1 MKIYKRKA
9 KGTSLKWNSKYIDF
23 EGTILRISSRMRAW
37 LLVVWK
43 RFREREREAL
53 VKEAVHWLLFR
64 YRVGGRIRGEPGA
77 ARALSV
83 VVLITASYPGA
94 QAGSN
99 LPLSPPPFPISSSNG
114 PPSISFLPS
123 YFFLPSPRFSPHPAH
138 FLLPHI
144 SLAASWLTC
153 EPSWITGEQSH

>member
-43 RFREREREAL
+43 RFRERERGARQRGCTL
-53 VKEAVHWLLFR
+53 AVIQVSGRRTDKGWAWRSARAFCGGIDYSLLSRCTGRVKSTPLPASLSHLLFQR
-64 YRVGGRIRGEPGA
+64 SPLY
-77 ARALSV
+77 
-83 VVLITASYPGA
+83 LIST
-94 QAGSN
+94 
-99 LPLSPPPFPISSSNG
+99 LL
-114 PPSISFLPS
+114 
-123 YFFLPSPRFSPHPAH
+123 FFLPSPRFSPHPAH

>member
-1 MKIYKRKA
+1 MIVSRLKKI
-9 KGTSLKWNSKYIDF
+9 S
-23 EGTILRISSRMRAW
+23 
-37 LLVVWK
+37 
-43 RFREREREAL
+43 REREREAL

-99 LPLSPPPFPISSSNG
+99 LPLSPPPFPISSSNS

-123 YFFLPSPRFSPHPAH
+123 YFFYPPLASLPTLLTSCCHIFLWPQAGSPVSQA
-138 FLLPHI
+138 
-144 SLAASWLTC
+144 
-153 EPSWITGEQSH
+153 E

>member
-1 MKIYKRKA
+1 MKFQIHRFWRDDFKNFVKDEGVIVSR
-9 KGTSLKWNSKYIDF
+9 LKK
-23 EGTILRISSRMRAW
+23 IS
-37 LLVVWK
+37 
-43 RFREREREAL
+43 REREAL